1 MVMYSDE
8 VKQAMVKKICSPGGT
23 SVYQLAKETGISKTA
38 LFSWVKSFGE
48 TLPSRAPRLSKDWP
62 MSEKLKIVF
71 EYDGLT
77 ESEQGA
83 FLRKHGLHTPQIEHW
98 KLELAEFENLSK
110 RKVGRPRKDPELVQA
125 LEKIKQLERA
135 LRRQEKALAEQ
146 TALLILQKKMD
157 DLWSRQEDEE

>member
-48 TLPSRAPRLSKDWP
+48 TLPSRTPRLSKDWS

-77 ESEQGA
+77 ES
-83 FLRKHGLHTPQIEHW
+83 
-98 KLELAEFENLSK
+98 
-110 RKVGRPRKDPELVQA
+110 
-125 LEKIKQLERA
+125 
-135 LRRQEKALAEQ
+135 
-146 TALLILQKKMD
+146 
-157 DLWSRQEDEE
+157 